1 MTRVRAPLVLVG
13 MSAHEVGRQ
22 EELALLAA
30 PLGALVAHLQVG
42 DPSLRL
48 VLDALADTGA
58 AEVRLV
64 GIATSRFAPG
74 VSWLRRVAAAW
85 WREQADPPSVL
96 VGERLV
102 CLADPAEDPT
112 ADPSADLAAV
122 VAEGLRAIGG
132 REAGLTSPAWEEAPQ
147 HRRQVLLCR
156 GPRCTARGAEATH
169 EALVRALLAH
179 GLGDD
184 DVLVTVTGCLT
195 PCNHAPVLCLQPD
208 DTWLGAVGPEEARA
222 LVPELVEDLRATQP
236 EPGAPARRPRPG
248 RVAPRRG

>member
-1 MTRVRAPLVLVG
+1 MTGDRAPLVLVG
-13 MSAHEVGRQ
+13 MSALEVAREG
-22 EELALLAA
+22 ELALLAA
-30 PLGALVAHLQVG
+30 PLGARVAHLQVG

-48 VLDALADTGA
+48 VLDALADAGA
-58 AEVRLV
+58 AELRLV
-64 GIATSRFAPG
+64 GVATSRFAPG
-74 VSWLRRVAAAW
+74 ASWLRRIAAAW

-102 CLADPAEDPT
+102 GLADPAG
-112 ADPSADLAAV
+112 DLAAV
-122 VAEGLRAIGG
+122 LADGLRAVGG
-132 REAGLTSPAWEEAPQ
+132 REAGLTSPAWEDAPQ

-169 EALVRALLAH
+169 ETLVRALLAH

-222 LVPELVEDLRATQP
+222 LVLDLIEDLRATP
-236 EPGAPARRPRPG
+236 PGPAGPARRPRPG
-248 RVAPRRG
+248 RVAPRRA